1 MKRFLLWWTL
11 AFALLAL
18 MAPVFVL
25 AQTEGGAD
33 DKTVGLIFTLA
44 ASAAGV
50 IAGWIFKQSPVPNGF
65 IPGVM
70 GVIAVVAIVALTDI
84 TFKAAVIAAM
94 GIVGG
99 AVTIYETGKQIKSSA
114 AGGGS

>member
-1 MKRFLLWWTL
+1 MKRFFAW
-11 AFALLAL
+11 ALLAL
-18 MAPVFVL
+18 ALLAIGATIVF